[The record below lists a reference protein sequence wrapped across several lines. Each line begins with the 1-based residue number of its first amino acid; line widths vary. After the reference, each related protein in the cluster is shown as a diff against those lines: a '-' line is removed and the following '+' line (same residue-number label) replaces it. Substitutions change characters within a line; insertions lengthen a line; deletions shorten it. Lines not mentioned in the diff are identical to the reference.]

1 MQDDGEGFAV
11 GDDDPRNTTY
21 TFDAA
26 LLTKFLRERLAS
38 VRTNPNDPFEP
49 RIFAD
54 RVVSRLSP
62 TRTGDVSMDKVEVH
76 ERVQLVLEE
85 IEEAFLRA
93 RVAREVLQL
102 LQLLTDVN
110 REDDD

>member
-1 MQDDGEGFAV
+1 MQDDGESFAV

-26 LLTKFLRERLAS
+26 QLTKFLRERLIT
-38 VRTNPNDPFEP
+38 VETNFGDNFDP

-62 TRTGDVSMDKVEVH
+62 TRTGVVAMDKTDVH

-85 IEEAFLRA
+85 IEDRLLRA
-93 RVAREVLQL
+93 RVAHEILGL
-102 LQLLTDVN
+102 LQLLTDV
-110 REDDD
+110 ED